1 MGSISRGLAEVARLT
16 SAMACARV
24 MTDDTINATL
34 RRDRTIVL
42 SAIVVIT
49 ALAWAYVL
57 WLTANMGM
65 GSSMGTSMG
74 KTVSGMGA
82 MLTPTFRPWSVVDFT
97 YLFVM
102 WAVMMVGMMMPSVT
116 PMVLFYA
123 NVGRKAAENGRPLA
137 ATGWFVAGYLLAWT
151 VFSLAATVAQWQLSR
166 LALITPMMSSA
177 SDLFGGFLLVAA
189 GLYQWSPLKDACLT
203 HCQSPLGFL
212 ISRGGFSASP
222 WGSLRLGAEL
232 GSLCIGCC
240 WVLMALLFVGG
251 VMNLLWIAGLTI
263 FVLLEKII
271 PTGRLVPRFA
281 GVTMAA
287 AGLLLLSR
295 TFWS

>member
-1 MGSISRGLAEVARLT
+1 
-16 SAMACARV
+16 
-24 MTDDTINATL
+24 MTDAAINAVL

-42 SAIVVIT
+42 SVIVAVT

-57 WLTANMGM
+57 WLAANMDMGM

-74 KTVSGMGA
+74 NTMSGMGA
-82 MLTPTFRPWSVVDFT
+82 MLKPAFRPWSVIDFA
-97 YLFVM
+97 YMFVM

-116 PMVLFYA
+116 PMVLLYA

-151 VFSLAATVAQWQLSR
+151 AFSLAATVAQWQLSR
-166 LALITPMMSSA
+166 LALLTPMMSSA
-177 SDLFGGFLLVAA
+177 SDLFGGLLLVAV

-222 WGSLRLGAEL
+222 WGSLRLGAEH
-232 GSLCIGCC
+232 GSLCVGCC

-251 VMNLLWIAGLTI
+251 VMNLLWIASLTI

-271 PTGRLVPRFA
+271 PTGRLVPRLA
-281 GVTMAA
+281 GAAMAA
-287 AGLLLLSR
+287 AGIFLLYR
-295 TFWS
+295 AF

>member
-1 MGSISRGLAEVARLT
+1 
-16 SAMACARV
+16 
-24 MTDDTINATL
+24 MTDTAINAVL

-42 SAIVVIT
+42 SAIVAIT

-57 WLTANMGM
+57 WLAANMDMGMGM

-74 KTVSGMGA
+74 KTMSGMGA
-82 MLTPTFRPWSVVDFT
+82 MLKPTFRPWSIVDFT

-116 PMVLFYA
+116 SMVLLYA

-151 VFSLAATVAQWQLSR
+151 AFSLAATVAQWQLSR

-177 SDLFGGFLLVAA
+177 SDLFGGLLLVAA

-222 WGSLRLGAEL
+222 WGSLRLGAEH
-232 GSLCIGCC
+232 GSLCVGCC

-271 PTGRLVPRFA
+271 PTGRLVPRLA
-281 GVTMAA
+281 GAAMAA
-287 AGLLLLSR
+287 AGLFLLYR
-295 TFWS
+295 AF